1 MTLYATP
8 AQLARYMHPDADPTP
23 APPENATVLLRT
35 ASRLVDEATVG
46 AVYSVDAFGVPTQP
60 AVQLAL
66 AEAAMEQASAWA
78 FANVDPRKGVEQ
90 LPRQVASKSANGLS
104 VSYVAYAAADDERR
118 AFASGTKLTFAA
130 WTILEA
136 AGLTRAVITS
146 ARAARRLPVA
156 VQSYD
161 PLTGVLGG

>member
-8 AQLARYMHPDADPTP
+8 EQLAHYMDPDADPVP
-23 APPENATVLLRT
+23 APPANATVLLRT

-46 AVYSVDAFGVPTQP
+46 AVYGTDSLGVATSASVR
-60 AVQLAL
+60 LAL
-66 AEAAMEQASAWA
+66 AEAAMEQASAWV

-90 LPRQVASKSANGLS
+90 LPRQVASKSANGVS

-118 AFASGTKLTFAA
+118 AFASGTKLTFSA

-136 AGLTRAVITS
+136 AGLTRPTITS
-146 ARAARRLPVA
+146 SRAGHRLPVLA
-156 VQSYD
+156 QGYD
-161 PLTGVLGG
+161 PLTGALDG